1 MVGVTKLPLVE
12 ATAPDGVKS
21 LWVAAVS
28 QQDAVGTVAAVVPAD
43 YAVRLLSLRLTLGRK
58 SVDLKPGE
66 VRRVRL

>member
-28 QQDAVGTVAAVVPAD
+28 QQDAAEAVARVIPANH
-43 YAVRLLSLRLTLGRK
+43 AVRLLSLRLTIRRK
-58 SVDLKPGE
+58 SVDLKPDE